1 MKICRICGYQIPEG
15 EFNLL
20 EDGWVCPRCG
30 VGKEEFEDSTEPLG
44 GRDPLMLI
52 FRAMTVGLW
61 RVLGNGSQGVTREMG
76 SVIADNIRHGED
88 PLKSAADYFI
98 EHGFAASIS
107 ADTENFALNVKNCS
121 FYGFCRSLEEDG
133 VLLSTCPYANTAAAV
148 LERTTGYRYRIKR
161 NKGDHGHIIEFSRI
175 SKK

>member
-98 EHGFAASIS
+98 
-107 ADTENFALNVKNCS
+107 
-121 FYGFCRSLEEDG
+121 
-133 VLLSTCPYANTAAAV
+133 
-148 LERTTGYRYRIKR
+148 
-161 NKGDHGHIIEFSRI
+161 
-175 SKK
+175 